1 VIQKNRLFKLIMKIL
16 FIKEKRSKSGF
27 EGVSNHLIYC
37 CKELNKRKIDYLV
50 LYNAKDKMYNYM
62 LKHNI
67 KITYLPFPAKSPKY
81 ILHKKFEI
89 FKFRK
94 LIKKII
100 DKNNITHIHVQ
111 NAYILDFLEKK
122 WDIKITAH
130 HFNAFIKNEPIK
142 YFYLNLLLNPRLL
155 LRRFYEKLIVFNY
168 KKADK
173 VIAVSKAAKKT
184 LIEKYVAQR
193 EKIKIIYN
201 GVSDIRKNK
210 NLNLRNKFGI
220 KKSDKVILSVGR
232 ISKAKGVE
240 DFCEIAK
247 KFKDKSNV
255 KFIFVGPYL
264 DRNYY
269 KHIKNKYKNLVIF
282 PGESFDVSSF
292 YKISDIFLFLSH
304 RDSFGLVLVEA
315 MYYKLPAIVWGVTGL
330 SEVVTNN
337 YNGYCCPFGKLNIVE
352 KKLNYLLSNRI
363 EYQRISANAY
373 NKKNMYTISQ
383 HIDKFL
389 KLVLSLRK

>member
-1 VIQKNRLFKLIMKIL
+1 MKLL
-16 FIKEKRSKSGF
+16 FILEKRSKSGF
-27 EGVSNHLIYC
+27 DGVSRHLIYC
-37 CKELNKRKIDYLV
+37 CKELNKRKIDYLI
-50 LYNAKDKMYNYM
+50 LYNAKDEMY
-62 LKHNI
+62 KHTLRRNI
-67 KITYLPFPAKSPKY
+67 NITYLPFPAKSPKN
-81 ILHKKFEI
+81 ILHKRFI
-89 FKFRK
+89 ILNFRK
-94 LIKKII
+94 LIKKIV
-100 DKNNITHIHVQ
+100 DTNSITHIHVL

-142 YFYLNLLLNPRLL
+142 YFSLKLLLKPKLL
-155 LRRFYEKLIVFNY
+155 FRNFYEKLITFNY

-184 LIEKYVAQR
+184 LIEKYIAQR
-193 EKIKIIYN
+193 EKIEIIYN
-201 GVSDIRKNK
+201 GVSDIRKKK

-220 KKSDKVILSVGR
+220 KKSDKVVLSVGR
-232 ISKAKGVE
+232 ITKAKGVE

-247 KFKDKSNV
+247 KFKDKSNI
-255 KFIFVGPYL
+255 KFIFVGTYS
-264 DRNYY
+264 DQNYY
-269 KHIKNKYKNLVIF
+269 KYIKNKYKNFVIF

-373 NKKNMYTISQ
+373 NKKNMYTVSQ

>member
-1 VIQKNRLFKLIMKIL
+1 MKLL
-16 FIKEKRSKSGF
+16 FILEKRSKSGF
-27 EGVSNHLIYC
+27 DGVSRHLIYC
-37 CKELNKRKIDYLV
+37 CKELNKRKIDYLI
-50 LYNAKDKMYNYM
+50 LYNAKDEMY
-62 LKHNI
+62 KHTLRRNI
-67 KITYLPFPAKSPKY
+67 NITYLPFPAKSPKN
-81 ILHKKFEI
+81 ILHKRFI
-89 FKFRK
+89 ILNFRK
-94 LIKKII
+94 LIKKIV
-100 DKNNITHIHVQ
+100 DTNSITHIHVL

-130 HFNAFIKNEPIK
+130 HFNAFIKNESIK
-142 YFYLNLLLNPRLL
+142 YFSLKLL
-155 LRRFYEKLIVFNY
+155 LRPKLLFRNFYEKLISFNY

-184 LIEKYVAQR
+184 LIEKYIAQR
-193 EKIKIIYN
+193 EKIEIIYN
-201 GVSDIRKNK
+201 GVSDIRKKK

-220 KKSDKVILSVGR
+220 KKSDKVVLSVGR
-232 ISKAKGVE
+232 ITKAKGVE

-247 KFKDKSNV
+247 KFKDKSNI
-255 KFIFVGPYL
+255 KFIFVGTYS
-264 DRNYY
+264 DQNYY
-269 KHIKNKYKNLVIF
+269 KYIKNKYKNFVIF

-373 NKKNMYTISQ
+373 NKKNMYTVSQ

>member
-1 VIQKNRLFKLIMKIL
+1 MKLL
-16 FIKEKRSKSGF
+16 FILEKRSKSGF
-27 EGVSNHLIYC
+27 DGVSRHLIYC
-37 CKELNKRKIDYLV
+37 CKELNKRKIDYLI
-50 LYNAKDKMYNYM
+50 LYNAKDEMY
-62 LKHNI
+62 KHTLRRNI
-67 KITYLPFPAKSPKY
+67 NITYLPFPAKSPKN
-81 ILHKKFEI
+81 ILHKRFI
-89 FKFRK
+89 ILNFRK
-94 LIKKII
+94 LIKKIV
-100 DKNNITHIHVQ
+100 DTNSITHIHVL

-142 YFYLNLLLNPRLL
+142 YFSLKLL
-155 LRRFYEKLIVFNY
+155 LRPKLLFRNFYEKLISFNY

-184 LIEKYVAQR
+184 LIEKYIAQR
-193 EKIKIIYN
+193 EKIEIIYN
-201 GVSDIRKNK
+201 GVSDIRKKK

-220 KKSDKVILSVGR
+220 KKSDKVVLSVGR
-232 ISKAKGVE
+232 ITKAKGVE

-247 KFKDKSNV
+247 KFKDKSNI
-255 KFIFVGPYL
+255 KFIFVGTYS
-264 DRNYY
+264 DQNYY
-269 KHIKNKYKNLVIF
+269 KYIKNKYKNFVIF

-373 NKKNMYTISQ
+373 NKKNMYTVSQ

>member
-1 VIQKNRLFKLIMKIL
+1 MKVL
-16 FIKEKRSKSGF
+16 FILEKRSISGLD
-27 EGVSNHLIYC
+27 GASRHLIYC

-50 LYNAKDKMYNYM
+50 IYNEKDEMYKYM
-62 LKHNI
+62 LRHNI
-67 KITYLPFPAKSPKY
+67 NITYLPFPAKSPKN
-81 ILHKKFEI
+81 ILHKRFI
-89 FKFRK
+89 ILNFRK
-94 LIKKII
+94 LIKKIV
-100 DKNNITHIHVQ
+100 DTNSITHIHVL

-122 WDIKITAH
+122 WNIKITAH

-142 YFYLNLLLNPRLL
+142 YFYLKLLLKPKLL
-155 LRRFYEKLIVFNY
+155 FRNFYEKLIVFNY

-173 VIAVSKAAKKT
+173 IIAASKAAKKT
-184 LIEKYVAQR
+184 LIEKYVVEK
-193 EKIKIIYN
+193 EKIEIIYN
-201 GVSDIRKNK
+201 GVSDIRKKK

-220 KKSDKVILSVGR
+220 KKSDKVVLSVGR
-232 ISKAKGVE
+232 ITKAKGVE

-247 KFKDKSNV
+247 KFKDKSNI
-255 KFIFVGPYL
+255 KFIFVGTYS
-264 DRNYY
+264 DQNYY
-269 KHIKNKYKNLVIF
+269 KYIKNKYKNFVIF

-352 KKLNYLLSNRI
+352 KKLNYLLSNKM
-363 EYQRISANAY
+363 EYQRISINAF
-373 NKKNMYTISQ
+373 NKKDMYTISK

-389 KLVLSLRK
+389 KLILSFKKQ

>member
-1 VIQKNRLFKLIMKIL
+1 MKIL
-16 FIKEKRSKSGF
+16 FILEKRSKSGF
-27 EGVSNHLIYC
+27 QGVSRHLIYC
-37 CKELNKRKIDYLV
+37 CKELNKRKIDYLI
-50 LYNAKDKMYNYM
+50 LYNAKDEMYKYM
-62 LKHNI
+62 LRHNI
-67 KITYLPFPAKSPKY
+67 NITYLAFPVKSPKN
-81 ILHKKFEI
+81 ILHKRFI
-89 FKFRK
+89 ILNIRK
-94 LIKKII
+94 LIKKIV
-100 DKNNITHIHVQ
+100 DTNNITHIHVL

-122 WDIKITAH
+122 WDVKITAH

-142 YFYLNLLLNPRLL
+142 YFYLKLLLNPRLL
-155 LRRFYEKLIVFNY
+155 LRKFYEKLIVFNY

-184 LIEKYVAQR
+184 LIEKYVVQR

-201 GVSDIRKNK
+201 GVSDIRKKK

-220 KKSDKVILSVGR
+220 KKSDKVVLSVGS
-232 ISKAKGVE
+232 ITKAKGVE
-240 DFCEIAK
+240 DFCEVAK
-247 KFKDKSNV
+247 KFKDGSNI
-255 KFIFVGPYL
+255 KFIFIGTYN
-264 DRNYY
+264 DQNYY
-269 KHIKNKYKNLVIF
+269 KYIKNKYKKFVIF

-352 KKLNYLLSNRI
+352 KKLNYLLSNKI
-363 EYQRISANAY
+363 EYQRISINAF
-373 NKKNMYTISQ
+373 NKKDMYTVPK

-389 KLVLSLRK
+389 KLISSFRKQ

>member
-1 VIQKNRLFKLIMKIL
+1 MKIL
-16 FIKEKRSKSGF
+16 FILEKRSKSGF
-27 EGVSNHLIYC
+27 EGVSKHLIYC

-81 ILHKKFEI
+81 ILHKRFEI
-89 FKFRK
+89 SKFRK
-94 LIKKII
+94 LIKKIV
-100 DKNNITHIHVQ
+100 DTNSITHIHVL

-122 WDIKITAH
+122 WNIKITAH

-142 YFYLNLLLNPRLL
+142 YFYLKLLLNPRLL

-184 LIEKYVAQR
+184 LIEKYVVQR

-201 GVSDIRKNK
+201 GVGDIRKNK
-210 NLNLRNKFGI
+210 NPNLRNKFGI

-232 ISKAKGVE
+232 ITKAKGVE
-240 DFCEIAK
+240 DFCEVAK
-247 KFKDKSNV
+247 KFKDGSNI
-255 KFIFVGPYL
+255 KFIFIGAYN
-264 DRNYY
+264 DQNYY
-269 KHIKNKYKNLVIF
+269 KYIKNKYKNFVIF
-282 PGESFDVSSF
+282 PGETVDVSSF

-315 MYYKLPAIVWGVTGL
+315 MYYKLPAIVWNVTGL

-337 YNGYCCPFGKLNIVE
+337 YNGYCCPFGKLDTVY
-352 KKLNYLLSNRI
+352 KKLNYLISNKI
-363 EYQRISANAY
+363 EYRRISTNAF
-373 NKKNMYTISQ
+373 NKKDMFTMSK
-383 HIDKFL
+383 HVDKFL
-389 KLVLSLRK
+389 NFILSLKRQYRLKL